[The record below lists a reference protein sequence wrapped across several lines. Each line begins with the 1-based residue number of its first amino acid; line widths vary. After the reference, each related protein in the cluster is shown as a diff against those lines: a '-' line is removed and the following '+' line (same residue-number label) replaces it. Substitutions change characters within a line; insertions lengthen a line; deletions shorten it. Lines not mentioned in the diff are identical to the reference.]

1 MKDKKNIEEKK
12 NINGIL
18 AVFFKCLRL
27 IFAYSKPY
35 VILTIT
41 VNILLGILPAVS
53 LVVLQDILNQVQLNI
68 NDMHKLIIMI
78 IVYISIDV
86 FTTLIS
92 AGYNYYTS
100 KVSLNLDLKL
110 RLSVLEKALALKME
124 DFENTETFN
133 MINRASN
140 EGNSKIITFFSSMVS
155 TAQAVLSI
163 FSLLLI
169 LVTFNIWIAA
179 PVIFVPI
186 IQYIYS
192 VYISKVQYDIQKAR
206 TTKERKSWYI
216 SYLITQGVAIKEFII
231 FHLKDFMLNRFKQ
244 LNKGFIQQD
253 LQITKHSTIAYF
265 LLDFLDYIISG
276 FIFFYIV
283 LCGVMQLILVG
294 DVITYT
300 RSVFNVRTKIKSIF
314 SVFST
319 IAKNALFAGMY
330 FDFME
335 LPIENQEE
343 AGKIKLSS
351 IDEIEVRNLAYKYPN
366 SSKYSLKDVNFRLHK
381 GNIMAILGN
390 NGSGKST
397 LIKLLLGFYDN
408 YEGEILFNGIEL
420 RNIDRTSFYALI
432 SVLFQDFTKY
442 ESTARENVAYGDIAN
457 LNNDA
462 KIMQALTTVNF
473 PFALIDEKKLET
485 QLGFWFDDGKQL
497 SMGEW
502 QKIAIARTIMK
513 NGDFYIFDEPDAA
526 LDLNAQN
533 DIVKIYNKLA
543 QDKICLMISH
553 KIQQIS
559 NLANEIIVLD
569 KGLVVEQGSYAELR
583 ANPQSYLNKIIK

>member
-1 MKDKKNIEEKK
+1 
-12 NINGIL
+12 
-18 AVFFKCLRL
+18 
-27 IFAYSKPY
+27 
-35 VILTIT
+35 
-41 VNILLGILPAVS
+41 
-53 LVVLQDILNQVQLNI
+53 
-68 NDMHKLIIMI
+68 MI

-92 AGYNYYTS
+92 AVYNYYTS

-140 EGNSKIITFFSSMVS
+140 EGNSKIITFFSSIVS

-186 IQYIYS
+186 IQYVYS
-192 VYISKVQYDIQKAR
+192 VYISKVQYNIQKAR

-231 FHLKDFMLNRFKQ
+231 FHLKDFMLDRFKQ

-253 LQITKHSTIAYF
+253 LQITKRSTIAYF
-265 LLDFLDYIISG
+265 LFDFLDYIISG

-300 RSVFNVRTKIKSIF
+300 RSVFNVRAKIKSIF

-335 LPIENQEE
+335 LPVENQEA

-462 KIMQALTTVNF
+462 KIMQALTTINF

-502 QKIAIARTIMK
+502 QKIALARTIMK

-526 LDLNAQN
+526 LDVNAQN

-559 NLANEIIVLD
+559 NLAIEIIVLD
-569 KGLVVEQGSYAELR
+569 KGQVVEQGSYAELK
-583 ANPQSYLNKIIK
+583 ANPQSYLNKISK

>member
-78 IVYISIDV
+78 IVYISLDV

-92 AGYNYYTS
+92 AVYNYYTS

-140 EGNSKIITFFSSMVS
+140 EGNSKIITFFSSIVS

-186 IQYIYS
+186 IQYVYS

-253 LQITKHSTIAYF
+253 LQISKRSTIAYF

-283 LCGVMQLILVG
+283 LCGVKQLILVG

-300 RSVFNVRTKIKSIF
+300 RSVFNVRAKIKSIF

-335 LPIENQEE
+335 LPVENQED
-343 AGKIKLSS
+343 AGKIKLES

-366 SSKYSLKDVNFRLHK
+366 SSKYSLKDVNFRLYK

-473 PFALIDEKKLET
+473 PFGLIDEKKLET

-583 ANPQSYLNKIIK
+583 TNPQSYLNKIIK

>member
-1 MKDKKNIEEKK
+1 MKDKQNIEEKK

-18 AVFFKCLRL
+18 AVFFKCLKL

-41 VNILLGILPAVS
+41 VNIMLGILPAVS
-53 LVVLQDILNQVQLNI
+53 LVILQDILNQVQLNI
-68 NDMHKLIIMI
+68 SDMHKLIIMI

-92 AGYNYYTS
+92 AVYNYYTS

-110 RLSVLEKALALKME
+110 RLSVLEKALSLKME

-140 EGNSKIITFFSSMVS
+140 EGNSKIITFFSSIVS

-231 FHLKDFMLNRFKQ
+231 FHLKDFMLDRFKQ

-253 LQITKHSTIAYF
+253 LQITKRSTIAYF
-265 LLDFLDYIISG
+265 LFDFLDYIISG

-283 LCGVMQLILVG
+283 LCGVKQLILVG

-300 RSVFNVRTKIKSIF
+300 RSVFNVRAKIKSIF

-335 LPIENQEE
+335 LPVENQEE

-381 GNIMAILGN
+381 GNIMAVLGN

-462 KIMQALTTVNF
+462 KIMQALTTINF

-502 QKIAIARTIMK
+502 QKIALARTIMK

-526 LDLNAQN
+526 LDVNAQN

-569 KGLVVEQGSYAELR
+569 KGQVVEQGSYNELR
-583 ANPQSYLNKIIK
+583 TDPQSYLNKIIK

>member
-1 MKDKKNIEEKK
+1 MKEAAEKK
-12 NINGIL
+12 TINGIL
-18 AVFFKCLRL
+18 AVFGKCLRL
-27 IFAYSKPY
+27 IFAYSKSY
-35 VILTIT
+35 MLLTVV

-53 LVVLQDILNQVQLNI
+53 LVILQDILNQVQLNL
-68 NDMHKLIIMI
+68 NDMKRIVIMLVI
-78 IVYISIDV
+78 YVSIDI
-86 FTTLIS
+86 FSTLIT
-92 AGYNYYTS
+92 AVYNFYTS
-100 KVSLNLDLKL
+100 KISYDLNLKL
-110 RLSVLEKALALKME
+110 SLSVLDKALSLRME

-140 EGNSKIITFFSSMVS
+140 EGNSKIITFFSSIVS
-155 TAQAVLSI
+155 TAQALLSI
-163 FSLLLI
+163 GSLLVI
-169 LVTFNIWIAA
+169 LAAFNIWIVL
-179 PVIFVPI
+179 PVIFIPT
-186 IQYIYS
+186 IQYVYS
-192 VYISKVQYDIQKAR
+192 VYISRVQYDIQKAR

-216 SYLITQGVAIKEFII
+216 SYLITQGVAIKEFIV

-244 LNKGFIQQD
+244 LNKGFIKQD
-253 LQITKHSTIAYF
+253 MQIVKRTTVTYF
-265 LLDFLDYIISG
+265 ILDFIDYIISG
-276 FIFFYIV
+276 FILLYIISRGV
-283 LCGVMQLILVG
+283 LQLILVG

-300 RSVFNVRTKIKSIF
+300 RSVFNVRAKIKSIF

-319 IAKNALFAGMY
+319 IAKNALFAGLY

-335 LPIENQEE
+335 LEVAEQEQT
-343 AGKIKLSS
+343 GKQKLVA
-351 IDEIEVRNLAYKYPN
+351 IDEIEVRNLSYKYSG
-366 SSKYSLKDVNFRLHK
+366 SSHYSLRNVNFKLHK
-381 GNIMAILGN
+381 GSIMAILGN

-420 RNIDRTSFYALI
+420 KNIDRNSFYALI

-457 LNNDA
+457 LDNDE

-473 PFALIDEKKLET
+473 PFRLLNEKKLET
-485 QLGFWFDDGKQL
+485 QLGYWFDDGKQL

-513 NGDFYIFDEPDAA
+513 DGDFYIFDEPDAA
-526 LDLNAQN
+526 LDINAQN
-533 DIVKIYNKLA
+533 DIVKIYTELA
-543 QDKICLMISH
+543 QNKICLMISH

-569 KGLVVEQGSYAELR
+569 KGQVVEQGSYAELS
-583 ANPQSYLNKIIK
+583 ADPLSYLNKLVK

>member
-1 MKDKKNIEEKK
+1 
-12 NINGIL
+12 
-18 AVFFKCLRL
+18 
-27 IFAYSKPY
+27 
-35 VILTIT
+35 
-41 VNILLGILPAVS
+41 
-53 LVVLQDILNQVQLNI
+53 
-68 NDMHKLIIMI
+68 MI
-78 IVYISIDV
+78 IVYISIDI
-86 FTTLIS
+86 FTTLIT
-92 AGYNYYTS
+92 AVYNYYTS
-100 KVSLNLDLKL
+100 KVSLDLDLKL

-140 EGNSKIITFFSSMVS
+140 EGNSKIITFFSSIVS
-155 TAQAVLSI
+155 TAQALLSI
-163 FSLLLI
+163 LSLLLI
-169 LVTFNIWIAA
+169 LLTFNIWLVL

-192 VYISKVQYDIQKAR
+192 VYISKVQYNIQKAR

-216 SYLITQGVAIKEFII
+216 SYLITQGVGIKEFII
-231 FHLKDFMLNRFKQ
+231 FRLKDFMLGRFKQ
-244 LNKGFIQQD
+244 LNKGFIKQD
-253 LQITKHSTIAYF
+253 LQIVKRSSITYF

-283 LCGVMQLILVG
+283 LCGVKQLILVG

-300 RSVFNVRTKIKSIF
+300 RSVFNVRAKIKSIF

-335 LPIENQEE
+335 LPVEKQDDTD
-343 AGKIKLSS
+343 KIKLTS
-351 IDEIEVRNLAYKYPN
+351 IDEIEVRNLAYKYP
-366 SSKYSLKDVNFRLHK
+366 SSAKYALQNVNFHLHK
-381 GNIMAILGN
+381 GSIMAILGN

-397 LIKLLLGFYDN
+397 LIKLLLGFYEN

-442 ESTARENVAYGDIAN
+442 ESTVRENVAYGDIAN
-457 LNNDA
+457 LANDA
-462 KIMQALTTVNF
+462 KIKQALTTVNF

-526 LDLNAQN
+526 LDVNAQN
-533 DIVKIYNKLA
+533 DIVKIYTKLA

-553 KIQQIS
+553 KIQKIS
-559 NLANEIIVLD
+559 NLANEIIVLN
-569 KGLVVEQGSYAELR
+569 KGQVVEQGSYAELR
-583 ANPQSYLNKIIK
+583 INPQSYLNKIIK

>member
-78 IVYISIDV
+78 IVYISLDV

-92 AGYNYYTS
+92 AVYNYYTS

>member
-92 AGYNYYTS
+92 AVYNYYTS

>member
-1 MKDKKNIEEKK
+1 MKDKQNIEEKK

-18 AVFFKCLRL
+18 AVFFKCLKL

-41 VNILLGILPAVS
+41 VNIMLGILPAVS
-53 LVVLQDILNQVQLNI
+53 LVILQDILNQVQLNI
-68 NDMHKLIIMI
+68 SDMHKLIIMI
-78 IVYISIDV
+78 IVYISIDI

-92 AGYNYYTS
+92 AVYNYYTT

-140 EGNSKIITFFSSMVS
+140 EGNSKIITFFSSIVS

-169 LVTFNIWIAA
+169 LVTFNIWIVV
-179 PVIFVPI
+179 PVIFIPI
-186 IQYIYS
+186 IQYVYS

-231 FHLKDFMLNRFKQ
+231 FHLKDFMLDRFKQ

-253 LQITKHSTIAYF
+253 LQITKRSTIAYF

-300 RSVFNVRTKIKSIF
+300 RSVFNVRAKIKSIF

-335 LPIENQEE
+335 LPVENQED

-366 SSKYSLKDVNFRLHK
+366 SSKYALQNVNFRLHK

-420 RNIDRTSFYALI
+420 KNIDKTSFYALI

-442 ESTARENVAYGDIAN
+442 ESTVRENVAYGDIAN
-457 LNNDA
+457 LANDA
-462 KIMQALTTVNF
+462 KILQALTTVNF
-473 PFALIDEKKLET
+473 PFALIDEKNLET

-526 LDLNAQN
+526 LDVNAQN
-533 DIVKIYNKLA
+533 DIAKIYNKLA

-553 KIQQIS
+553 KIQKIS
-559 NLANEIIVLD
+559 NLANEIIVLN
-569 KGLVVEQGSYAELR
+569 KGQVVEQGSYAELR
-583 ANPQSYLNKIIK
+583 TNPQSYLNKIIK